1 VLYFTNTIIEL
12 QNLGEQATKSQEFLS
27 IHNASEVVI
36 KIILLMQ
43 VFLYFLSFKIAKK
56 C

>member
-1 VLYFTNTIIEL
+1 
-12 QNLGEQATKSQEFLS
+12 
-27 IHNASEVVI
+27 

>member
-1 VLYFTNTIIEL
+1 
-12 QNLGEQATKSQEFLS
+12 S

>member
-1 VLYFTNTIIEL
+1 
-12 QNLGEQATKSQEFLS
+12 GENATKTQKFIS

-36 KIILLMQ
+36 KIILIMQ

-56 C
+56 

>member
-1 VLYFTNTIIEL
+1 
-12 QNLGEQATKSQEFLS
+12 FLS

>member
-1 VLYFTNTIIEL
+1 
-12 QNLGEQATKSQEFLS
+12 
-27 IHNASEVVI
+27 I

>member
-1 VLYFTNTIIEL
+1 
-12 QNLGEQATKSQEFLS
+12 
-27 IHNASEVVI
+27 ASEVVI

>member
-1 VLYFTNTIIEL
+1 
-12 QNLGEQATKSQEFLS
+12 G

-43 VFLYFLSFKIAKK
+43 VFLYFLSFKIVKK

>member
-1 VLYFTNTIIEL
+1 
-12 QNLGEQATKSQEFLS
+12 
-27 IHNASEVVI
+27 
-36 KIILLMQ
+36 IILLMQ